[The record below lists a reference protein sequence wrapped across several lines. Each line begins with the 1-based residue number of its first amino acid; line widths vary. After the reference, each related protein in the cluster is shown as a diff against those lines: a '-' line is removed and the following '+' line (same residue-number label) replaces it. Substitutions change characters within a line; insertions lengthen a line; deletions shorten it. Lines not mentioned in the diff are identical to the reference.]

1 MKKTKKTIAFLL
13 VMMLCLVCFSACS
26 DNGADVTEESGV
38 GIEDVEDAE
47 IGKGKVT
54 LANMMGKDALELLAR
69 PVGTEDW
76 SSSILSDDS
85 LRAGVA
91 VEFTYVKNDTNVF
104 DLRFVFEDGTTQDF
118 TNIDFAKAQSTIYL
132 GVE

>member
-1 MKKTKKTIAFLL
+1 MKKIIAFLL
-13 VMMLCLVCFSACS
+13 ITVLSLVCFSACS
-26 DNGADVTEESGV
+26 EKGADVTADSDV
-38 GIEDVEDAE
+38 AIEDVEDAA

-54 LANMMGKDALELLAR
+54 LANMMGKDAVGLLAR
-69 PVGTEDW
+69 PTGTQEW
-76 SSSILSDDS
+76 SASILSDDT

-91 VEFTYVKNDTNVF
+91 VEFTYVKAETNVF
-104 DLRFVFEDGTTQDF
+104 DIRLVFEDGTTQDF

>member
-1 MKKTKKTIAFLL
+1 MKKIIALIMASMF
-13 VMMLCLVCFSACS
+13 CLVCFSACS
-26 DNGADVTEESGV
+26 DKGTDVTDESGV
-38 GIEDVEDAE
+38 GIEDVEDVE

-54 LANMMGKDALELLAR
+54 LANMMGKDATQLLAR
-69 PVGTEDW
+69 PSGTGEW

-104 DLRFVFEDGTTQDF
+104 DIRFVFEDGTTQDF
-118 TNIDFAKAQSTIYL
+118 TNIDFSKAKSTIYL

>member
-1 MKKTKKTIAFLL
+1 MKKIMALI
-13 VMMLCLVCFSACS
+13 MMAVICLVCFSACS
-26 DNGADVTEESGV
+26 DKGSDVAGESEV

-47 IGKGKVT
+47 VGKGKVT
-54 LANMMGKDALELLAR
+54 LANMMGKDAVELLVR
-69 PVGTEDW
+69 PVGTEEW
-76 SSSILSDDS
+76 SSAILSDDS
-85 LRAGVA
+85 LRAGVS

-104 DLRFVFEDGTTQDF
+104 DIRLVFEDGTTQDF

>member
-1 MKKTKKTIAFLL
+1 MKKIIALIM
-13 VMMLCLVCFSACS
+13 VSMLCLVCFSACS
-26 DNGADVTEESGV
+26 DKGTDVTDESGV

-47 IGKGKVT
+47 VGKGKVT
-54 LANMMGKDALELLAR
+54 LANMMGKDATRLFAR
-69 PVGTEDW
+69 PSGTGEW

-85 LRAGVA
+85 LRAGVT

-104 DLRFVFEDGTTQDF
+104 DIRFVFEDGTTQDF
-118 TNIDFAKAQSTIYL
+118 TNIDFSKAKSTIYL

>member
-1 MKKTKKTIAFLL
+1 MKKTIAVLSAML
-13 VMMLCLVCFSACS
+13 LCLVCFSACS
-26 DNGADVTEESGV
+26 EKGADETAGSDVA
-38 GIEDVEDAE
+38 IEDVEDAA
-47 IGKGKVT
+47 IGKGKVN
-54 LANMMGKDALELLAR
+54 LANMMGKDAAQLLAR
-69 PVGTEDW
+69 PSGTQDW

-91 VEFTYVKNDTNVF
+91 VELEYVKAETNVF
-104 DLRFVFEDGTTQDF
+104 DIRLVFEDGTTQDF

>member
-1 MKKTKKTIAFLL
+1 MKKTIAVLSAVL
-13 VMMLCLVCFSACS
+13 LCLVCFSACS
-26 DNGADVTEESGV
+26 EKGADETAGSDVA
-38 GIEDVEDAE
+38 IEDVEDSA

-54 LANMMGKDALELLAR
+54 LANMMGKDAAQLLAR
-69 PVGTEDW
+69 PSGTQDW

-91 VEFTYVKNDTNVF
+91 VELEYVKDETNVF
-104 DLRFVFEDGTTQDF
+104 DIRLVFGDGTTQDF

>member
-1 MKKTKKTIAFLL
+1 MKKTIAVLSA
-13 VMMLCLVCFSACS
+13 MLICLVCFSACS
-26 DNGADVTEESGV
+26 EKGADETAGSDVA
-38 GIEDVEDAE
+38 IEDVEDAA

-54 LANMMGKDALELLAR
+54 LANMMGKDAAQLLAR
-69 PVGTEDW
+69 PSGTQDW

-91 VEFTYVKNDTNVF
+91 VELEYVKDETNVF
-104 DLRFVFEDGTTQDF
+104 DIRLVFEDGTAQDF

>member
-1 MKKTKKTIAFLL
+1 MKKTIAVLSAML
-13 VMMLCLVCFSACS
+13 LCLVCFSACS
-26 DNGADVTEESGV
+26 EKGADETAGSDVA
-38 GIEDVEDAE
+38 IEDVEDAA

-54 LANMMGKDALELLAR
+54 LANMMGKDAAQLLAR
-69 PVGTEDW
+69 PSGAQDW

-91 VEFTYVKNDTNVF
+91 VALEYVKAETNVF
-104 DLRFVFEDGTTQDF
+104 DIRLVFEDGTTQDF

>member
-1 MKKTKKTIAFLL
+1 MKKTIAVLSAML
-13 VMMLCLVCFSACS
+13 LCLVCFSACS
-26 DNGADVTEESGV
+26 EKGADETAGSDVA
-38 GIEDVEDAE
+38 IEDVEDAA

-54 LANMMGKDALELLAR
+54 LANMMGKDAAQLLAR
-69 PVGTEDW
+69 PSGTQDW

-91 VEFTYVKNDTNVF
+91 VELEYVKDETNVF
-104 DLRFVFEDGTTQDF
+104 DIRLVFEDGTAQDF

>member
-1 MKKTKKTIAFLL
+1 MKKTIAVLSA
-13 VMMLCLVCFSACS
+13 MLICLVCFSACS
-26 DNGADVTEESGV
+26 EKGADETAGSDVA
-38 GIEDVEDAE
+38 IEDVEDAA

-54 LANMMGKDALELLAR
+54 LANMMGKDAAQLLAR
-69 PVGTEDW
+69 PSGTQDW

-91 VEFTYVKNDTNVF
+91 VELEYVKDESNVF
-104 DLRFVFEDGTTQDF
+104 DIRLVFEDGTTQDF

>member
-1 MKKTKKTIAFLL
+1 ML
-13 VMMLCLVCFSACS
+13 LCLVCFSACS
-26 DNGADVTEESGV
+26 EKGADETAGSDVA
-38 GIEDVEDAE
+38 IEDIEDAA
-47 IGKGKVT
+47 IGKGKVN
-54 LANMMGKDALELLAR
+54 LANMMGKDAAQLLAR
-69 PVGTEDW
+69 PSGTQDW

-91 VEFTYVKNDTNVF
+91 VELEYVKAETNVF
-104 DLRFVFEDGTTQDF
+104 DIRLVFEDGTAQDF

>member
-1 MKKTKKTIAFLL
+1 MKKTIAVLSAML
-13 VMMLCLVCFSACS
+13 LCLVCFSACS
-26 DNGADVTEESGV
+26 EKGADETAGSDVA
-38 GIEDVEDAE
+38 IEDVEDAA

-54 LANMMGKDALELLAR
+54 LANMMGKDAAQLLAR
-69 PVGTEDW
+69 PSGTEGW

-91 VEFTYVKNDTNVF
+91 VEFEYVKAETNVF
-104 DLRFVFEDGTTQDF
+104 DIRLVFEDGTTQDF

>member
-1 MKKTKKTIAFLL
+1 MKKTIAVISAML
-13 VMMLCLVCFSACS
+13 LCLVCFSACS
-26 DNGADVTEESGV
+26 EKRADETAGSDVA
-38 GIEDVEDAE
+38 IEDVEDAA

-54 LANMMGKDALELLAR
+54 LANMMGKDAAQLLAR
-69 PVGTEDW
+69 PSGTQDW

-91 VEFTYVKNDTNVF
+91 VELEYVKDETNVF
-104 DLRFVFEDGTTQDF
+104 DIRLVFEDGTAQDF